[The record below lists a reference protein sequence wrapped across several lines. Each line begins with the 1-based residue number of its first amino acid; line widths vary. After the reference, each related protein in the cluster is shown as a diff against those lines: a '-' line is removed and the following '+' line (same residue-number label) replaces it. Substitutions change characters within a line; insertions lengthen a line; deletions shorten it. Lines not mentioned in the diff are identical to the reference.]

1 MTATFEPLGLNPTL
15 AEPATAALA
24 TDSLLDARFRVGAL
38 VGQGGM
44 SRVYHAFDERSGEAV
59 AVKLLHEG
67 DHGGTLAARFAR
79 EAELL
84 AQLSHPA
91 IVRHVAHGA
100 TPDGPAYLA
109 MEWLAGEDLAQRLQ
123 RGPLGVDEVVRL
135 LRRAA
140 EGLAAAHARGILH
153 RDLKP
158 SNLFLVGGRVDELKL
173 LDFGIARRIAAPDTL
188 TRAGAVLGTPQ
199 YMAPEQVRADRPLT
213 AACDVHALGCI
224 AFECLCGRPPFV
236 ADSLAALFVQILF
249 DPPPPLQGLRPDA
262 PPWLVRLLARMLARS
277 PEGRP
282 ADAAAVLAALDA
294 PSDPLF
300 AAPTLAQDSADGR
313 PQTRDPQLCCVV
325 HAIPGAPGSAVDAI
339 DRAAVSDALTE
350 LGARSEWLIDGA
362 LIAVITS
369 RDSAIDQ
376 ARIAAHAALL
386 IRGRWPGARI
396 ALATGTAES
405 VARRPIGEAVER
417 SARMLA
423 AADSDTS
430 GVWLDPLSAR
440 LLERRFALLRR
451 GSDVLLASE
460 HAFDDAAR
468 PLLRRPTPC
477 VGRDSELAFLDLV
490 LRGCDDEPEA
500 RAAVVT
506 GPPGCGKSRLRHE
519 FLRRLGARGGACTV
533 IAGAADLMTA
543 GSPYA
548 ALARGLRRLCGL
560 ADGERPARTHAAFVA
575 RVTAQIPAEQAAR
588 VLEFLG
594 ELCELPTPAPSPALQ
609 AAREDPA
616 IMHTQIQR
624 AFLDWLTAECAAGPV
639 LLVLDDL
646 QWGDRLTVALV
657 DEALRRLAERPLRV
671 LALGRPELADAFPA
685 LWTAHHPH
693 LLGLRPLAR
702 RACERLVR
710 HVLGAEASPAL
721 VARLAAHS
729 AGNVLYLEELIRAQV
744 DAHDD
749 DLGAPPATVL
759 AMLQARLGRLSPELR
774 RVLRVASVFASP
786 FAPATLRA
794 LVGHELSTE
803 RLEAALAQLAG
814 DELLERTPG
823 PGDGDPLLVFR
834 HELMRHAVHAQL
846 EDDERRALH
855 RGAAAHLAAAP
866 DPSPRALAE
875 HLLLADEPRLAGPW
889 LLRSARQA
897 LANNDLTGAHELA
910 DRAAAVAEDADGEL
924 AALQAMLAY
933 WQSDY
938 PACTRHGEAALAR
951 LPRGGA
957 AYFRVLGDVVVAAA
971 RQRRPGSADAWFVA
985 ATPDDPP
992 ARRELAICRAR
1003 ATLQASL
1010 SDLPDAD
1017 AQLAALD
1024 ALLAGAAIDDPLAR
1038 AHIAHARGVR
1048 AASRGELADYV
1059 EQLAAVT
1066 AAFEEAGDLRNLAV
1080 ERSTLAGCC
1089 FQLGQVAR
1097 AESLAR
1103 ENLGLCQQLRAPQAL
1118 GFAQMTL
1125 GLILAGRP
1133 ETRDEARELLAA
1145 AEAYYVAVDHPRRRG
1160 ILHTY
1165 KAVLA
1170 LESGD
1175 PAAAVAE
1182 AVLADRYLA
1191 GFPGFRAWALAIGAR
1206 ARLHRHGPADA
1217 LPLARAAVALLAE
1230 LGALLL
1236 GETLPRLVLAECLHA
1251 LGDHAG
1257 AVAEAAAG
1265 RALVERRAAGIR
1277 DPHARRL
1284 WLELPHHVRLRTL
1297 HEATAP

>member
-1 MTATFEPLGLNPTL
+1 MAAAFEPLGLNPTL
-15 AEPATAALA
+15 AEPAAGSLS

-44 SRVYHAFDERSGEAV
+44 SRVYHAVDERSGEAV

-67 DHGGTLAARFAR
+67 DRSGTHAARFAR

-84 AQLSHPA
+84 AQLTHPA
-91 IVRHVAHGA
+91 IVRHVAHGRTA
-100 TPDGPAYLA
+100 SGPAYLA
-109 MEWLAGEDLAQRLQ
+109 MEWLVGEDLAVRLQ
-123 RGPLGVDEVVRL
+123 RGPLAVDEVVRL

-140 EGLAAAHARGILH
+140 EGLTAAHARGILH

-158 SNLFLVGGRVDELKL
+158 SNLFLVGGSVDELKL

-199 YMAPEQVRADRPLT
+199 YMSPEQVRADRPLT
-213 AACDVHALGCI
+213 AASDVHALGCI

-236 ADSLAALFVQILF
+236 GDSLAALFVQILF
-249 DPPPPLQGLRPDA
+249 EPLPSLQALRRDA
-262 PPWLVRLLARMLARS
+262 PPWLVHLLTRMLARS
-277 PEGRP
+277 PEDRP

-294 PSDPLF
+294 TADPLA
-300 AAPTLAQDSADGR
+300 AAPTLALDGVNVQPR
-313 PQTRDPQLCCVV
+313 TRDPQLICVV
-325 HAIPGAPGSAVDAI
+325 HAIPAAPAAGADSVV
-339 DRAAVSDALTE
+339 RAAISEALTE
-350 LGARSEWLIDGA
+350 LGARCEWLVDGS
-362 LIAVITS
+362 LIAAITS
-369 RDSAIDQ
+369 SDSAIDQ

-386 IRGRWPGARI
+386 IRGRWPAARI

-405 VARRPIGEAVER
+405 VGRRPIGEAVER

-423 AADSDTS
+423 AADNDTS

-440 LLERRFALLRR
+440 LLERRFALLHR
-451 GSDVLLASE
+451 GDDVLLASE
-460 HAFDDAAR
+460 HDVDDAAR
-468 PLLRRPTPC
+468 PLLRKPTPC
-477 VGRDSELAFLDLV
+477 VGRDSELAIVDLA
-490 LRGCDDEPEA
+490 LHGCDDEPEA
-500 RAAVVT
+500 RVVVVT

-519 FLRRLGARGGACTV
+519 FLRRLDGRASACTV
-533 IAGAADLMTA
+533 VAGAADLMTA

-560 ADGERPARTHAAFVA
+560 ADGDRPGRSHNAFVA
-575 RVTAQIPAEQAAR
+575 RITARIPAESAPR

-594 ELCELPTPAPSPALQ
+594 ELCELSSPAPSLALF

-616 IMHTQIQR
+616 IMHAQIHR

-657 DEALRRLAERPLRV
+657 GEALRQLAEAPLRV
-671 LALGRPELADAFPA
+671 LALGRPELGDVFPRMWAD
-685 LWTAHHPH
+685 HRPH
-693 LLGLRPLAR
+693 TIVLRPLAR
-702 RACERLVR
+702 RACERLIH
-710 HVLGAEASPAL
+710 HVLGADAPPAL
-721 VARLAAHS
+721 VTRLAAHS
-729 AGNVLYLEELIRAQV
+729 AGNALYLEELIRAHV

-749 DLGAPPATVL
+749 PDAPPATVL

-774 RVLRVASVFASP
+774 RALRVASVFASP

-794 LVGHELSTE
+794 LVDGARSTGHFDVT
-803 RLEAALAQLAG
+803 LAQLVS
-814 DELLERTPG
+814 DELLERLPAG
-823 PGDGDPLLVFR
+823 GEPLLVFR

-846 EDDERRALH
+846 ADDERRALH
-855 RGAAAHLAAAP
+855 HAAALHLAAAP

-889 LLRSARQA
+889 LVRSARQA
-897 LANNDLTGAHELA
+897 LANNDLTGAHDLA
-910 DRAAAVAEDADGEL
+910 VRAAAVAGDSDGEL

-951 LPRGGA
+951 LPRGSA
-957 AYFRVLGDVVVAAA
+957 AYFRVLGDVVVAVA
-971 RQRRPGSADAWFVA
+971 RQRLPGSADAWFVDA
-985 ATPDDPP
+985 VHADEP
-992 ARRELAICRAR
+992 AHRELAICRAR
-1003 ATLQASL
+1003 AALQAAM
-1010 SDLPDAD
+1010 SDHPGAD
-1017 AQLAALD
+1017 DHLAALAD
-1024 ALLAGAAIDDPLAR
+1024 LLAGNPLTDPLAR
-1038 AHIAHARGVR
+1038 AHIAHARGMR

-1059 EQLAAVT
+1059 EQLETVT

-1097 AESLAR
+1097 AESIAR
-1103 ENLGLCQQLRAPQAL
+1103 KNLVVCQQLRAPQAI

-1125 GLILAGRP
+1125 GLILAH
-1133 ETRDEARELLAA
+1133 RDEARDEARDLLAA
-1145 AEAYYVAVDHPRRRG
+1145 AEAYYVSVDHPRRRG

-1165 KAVLA
+1165 KALLA
-1170 LESGD
+1170 LESKD
-1175 PAAAVAE
+1175 PAAAIIE
-1182 AVLADRYLA
+1182 ADLADRYLA
-1191 GFPGFRAWALAIGAR
+1191 GFPGFHAWALAVGAR
-1206 ARLHRHGPADA
+1206 ARLQRHGPADA
-1217 LPLARAAVALLAE
+1217 LPLARAAVTLLDQ

-1251 LGDHAG
+1251 LGDHTG
-1257 AVAEAAAG
+1257 AATEAATG
-1265 RALVERRAAGIR
+1265 RALVERRADGMH
-1277 DPHARRL
+1277 DPHTRQL
-1284 WLELPHHVRLRTL
+1284 WLDLPNHVRLRTL
-1297 HEATAP
+1297 SDKAHP